1 MEYLLVC
8 RSVTY
13 AQQTKAVLDRSG
25 ISSKIVRTPVGVAS
39 ESCGYSVK
47 ISDSDYHTALSV
59 LNNEKHKPK
68 RIIAHYSDGSYTEVN
83 M

>member
-8 RSVTY
+8 RSITY
-13 AQQTKAVLDRSG
+13 AQKMNTALMSEG
-25 ISSKIVRTPVGVAS
+25 INSRIVRTPVGAAS

-47 ISDSDYHTALSV
+47 IDGDDREVALRILRRV
-59 LNNEKHKPK
+59 AIMPK
-68 RIIAHYSDGSYTEVN
+68 KLLRRLSDGQYMQEA